1 MKTAAKVFL
10 IIGMIVQGILIFPL
24 VLGLFA
30 LDKLENGNKDQ
41 MTTWGIISIF
51 FVSTLG
57 GIFMLIYANDE
68 KQASS
73 EPQRSY
79 EQSGQ
84 FTTSSGNRDD
94 AVTKLKEL
102 KDLYDQGIL
111 DETTYQEK
119 KQKYLAD
126 L

>member
-24 VLGLFA
+24 ILGLFA

-41 MTTWGIISIF
+41 MTTWGIVSIF

-84 FTTSSGNRDD
+84 FTSSGNRDD

>member
-24 VLGLFA
+24 ILGLFA

-41 MTTWGIISIF
+41 MTTWGIVSIF

-84 FTTSSGNRDD
+84 FTSSGNRDD

-119 KQKYLAD
+119 KQKYLAN